1 MVFAS
6 FVPLQTY
13 NIIIVLY
20 NSSLKGTILLLVRY
34 IPFPLISFFGE
45 NFVLSFQI
53 QIRNERKRHCLVIT
67 HTHMYNI
74 LPCII

>member
-1 MVFAS
+1 MYIIYVHVCMCIKYWFMLFAS

-34 IPFPLISFFGE
+34 PF
-45 NFVLSFQI
+45 
-53 QIRNERKRHCLVIT
+53 R
-67 HTHMYNI
+67 
-74 LPCII
+74 